1 MRARSKRPWRS
12 ASLAFISLFVLWTIG
27 CGDREAAN
35 SVNVEAP
42 QSFRLGLIPERNLF
56 HQMDR
61 YEPLAAYLSTRV
73 GVKVELKVLP
83 RYADV
88 IDGFVSS
95 DLDGAFL
102 GSLGGALAL
111 VRLGVEPL
119 ARPERTDGTSTYRG
133 LIIVRKDS
141 GIATGADMK
150 GKRFV
155 FVDTMTTAGWLLPLH
170 YFKDQGVDDYRSWFK
185 EFYFAGTHD
194 GAIVDVLEGR
204 ADVGGAKSTVFD
216 ALANDDPRISKELSI
231 LAKSPE
237 VPANGLFVRKGIDGT
252 LKNRLKLV
260 LLGMGQDEESKKAL
274 SALGASKFVE
284 STPQDYKTV
293 FEFAESVDID
303 LKTYDYMI
311 D

>member
-1 MRARSKRPWRS
+1 MRARSKRPWRG

-27 CGDREAAN
+27 CDDREAAN
-35 SVNVEAP
+35 PLNEEAP
-42 QSFRLGLIPERNLF
+42 QSFRLGLIPEQNLF

-88 IDGFVSS
+88 IDGFVSR
-95 DLDGAFL
+95 DIDGAFL

-119 ARPERTDGTSTYRG
+119 ARPEWTDGTSTYRG

-170 YFKDQGVDDYRSWFK
+170 YFKDQGIDDYRSWFK

-216 ALANDDPRISKELSI
+216 ALTNDDPRTSRELSI
-231 LAKSPE
+231 LAESPE
-237 VPANGLFVRKGIDGT
+237 VPANGLFVRKDIDGAI
-252 LKNRLKLV
+252 KNRLKLA

-274 SALGASKFVE
+274 SALGASKFVV

-293 FEFAESVDID
+293 FEYAESVDID
-303 LKTYDYMI
+303 LRTYDYMI

>member
-27 CGDREAAN
+27 CDDREATN
-35 SVNVEAP
+35 PVNQEAP

-170 YFKDQGVDDYRSWFK
+170 YFKDQGVEDYRSWFK
-185 EFYFAGTHD
+185 GFYFAGTHD

-216 ALANDDPRISKELSI
+216 ALANDDPRVSRELSI

-237 VPANGLFVRKGIDGT
+237 VPANGLFVRKDLSGP
-252 LKNRLKLV
+252 LKNRLKTA
-260 LLGMGQDEESKKAL
+260 LLSMDQQEDQRKIL
-274 SALGASKFVE
+274 RDFGASRFVE
-284 STPQDYKTV
+284 SKPQDYTGV
-293 FEFAESVDID
+293 FEFSKSVGID